1 MIVKNKL
8 SSKGNTRRI
17 NIRYISMFKYSN
29 QQHVWEAAVT
39 IAKRT
44 RPSCNAKARLLFG
57 SQLRRVGLSQSIQ
70 LKQCNL
76 LTCNCVVKDGEKKNI
91 LTWLRPKIGY
101 TLFSIDDL
109 SISPYVNIFKWLFGV
124 YTPVS
129 KKSISV
135 AAACGRPGMRLG
147 SIHGIMMP
155 VTSWMLPKIWKVNED
170 HRC

>member
-1 MIVKNKL
+1 MRKPIYTQRIIENCSSKHGRDYSTSHGTCNENVQSGSVLRMIVKNKL

-76 LTCNCVVKDGEKKNI
+76 LTCNCVVKDGEKK
-91 LTWLRPKIGY
+91 T
-101 TLFSIDDL
+101 FSLGFVRKQGI
-109 SISPYVNIFKWLFGV
+109 PYFPLMIYQFH
-124 YTPVS
+124 P
-129 KKSISV
+129 
-135 AAACGRPGMRLG
+135 M
-147 SIHGIMMP
+147 
-155 VTSWMLPKIWKVNED
+155 
-170 HRC
+170 

>member
-1 MIVKNKL
+1 MLIAMENPYIENCSSKHGRDYSTRGYMQRTCSEERIGIAEDCQKKL

-76 LTCNCVVKDGEKKNI
+76 LTCNCVVKDGEKK
-91 LTWLRPKIGY
+91 T
-101 TLFSIDDL
+101 FS
-109 SISPYVNIFKWLFGV
+109 
-124 YTPVS
+124 
-129 KKSISV
+129 
-135 AAACGRPGMRLG
+135 LG
-147 SIHGIMMP
+147 F
-155 VTSWMLPKIWKVNED
+155 VRK
-170 HRC
+170 